1 MSLYLLNLLAFIL
14 LMGYKPMARITELI
28 AILSLLLVLLFVTT
42 VGAVI
47 STEKSIQ
54 HYFGM
59 PDYVGAVPEHVN
71 AAITRQLPRGS
82 SRDDV
87 QRFLSRRGI
96 GTDGA
101 SLCEATLNI
110 DRITCHLAIHHHPWE
125 LLRKDYTVTFQFGV
139 SGKLQNILVKS
150 VFSIV

>member
-1 MSLYLLNLLAFIL
+1 
-14 LMGYKPMARITELI
+14 MARIERLM

-47 STEKSIQ
+47 STEKCIQ
-54 HYFGM
+54 RYFGM

-71 AAITRQLPRGS
+71 AAITLQLPRGS

-87 QRFLSRRGI
+87 ERFLSRRGI
-96 GTDGA
+96 GADGV
-101 SLCEATLNI
+101 SLCEAASHV
-110 DRITCHLAIHHHPWE
+110 DRITCRLAIHHYPWE
-125 LLRKDYTVTFQFGV
+125 LLREDYTVSFQFDV
-139 SGKLQNILVKS
+139 DRKLRNILVDS